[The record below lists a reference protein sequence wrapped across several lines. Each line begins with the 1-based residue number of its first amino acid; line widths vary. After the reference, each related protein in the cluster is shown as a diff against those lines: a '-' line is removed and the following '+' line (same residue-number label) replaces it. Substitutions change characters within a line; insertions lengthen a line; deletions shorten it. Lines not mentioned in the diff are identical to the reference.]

1 MPRAFV
7 LQLLR
12 SVAIAVV
19 VAAIIDPAITSS
31 RSTRPLISV
40 VASDSMHDA
49 GVVARIARVLNA
61 DFTVLHAANPSA
73 AGTVIIG
80 TRMPDHADVLASP
93 VIAIGAAALTSSVAL
108 QRLQAPAHA
117 NIDTRINVVA
127 TTAVRVSP
135 GSASP
140 RVTVVLAQGTTVVAT
155 ESFSVSHDS
164 ARMVSLAF
172 VPTSARPIVLQVRA
186 FIEGA
191 ADTVRS
197 DLVVDVHHDRW
208 SVLFFDRRPSW
219 MSTFVRR
226 ALERDPRFAVTSRII
241 TSTNVSR
248 ETGRAPLGLDEL
260 AKTGRFHA
268 VVIGAPDALL
278 ARDVDGIST
287 ILRVRGASVL
297 MLADHAASGPADA
310 LLDIGGWRA
319 TAPRDAAAITS
330 PSITSVPMSSVAMST
345 TNGAAHDAIQLQGLA
360 IGVPTRLPRG
370 AEVLAVLR
378 EPTTGAAA
386 STSARASST
395 PQPVIWRVPVGR
407 GQLVVSGAFDAWR
420 FRDPAQSSFDATWR
434 DLIDEA
440 ANASQAP
447 LDLQLSPTLINP
459 RGDISVVLSP
469 RDSTNAYASSLT
481 TTLRRLTPTA
491 DSARSLATEP
501 LATLPLALSPVA
513 PGSRFASFRAP
524 LSTGAYEV
532 VATHGADTAR
542 ASFVVAEHVARD
554 ADDTPALMTAWS
566 ASRGGRVVTRDQLDS
581 LPSILRALVRPV
593 ARAIEWHPMR
603 SPWWI
608 VPFALALGA
617 EWWLRRRHDLA

>member
-7 LQLLR
+7 LRLLR

-31 RSTRPLISV
+31 RNTRPLISV
-40 VASDSMHDA
+40 VARDSLRDA
-49 GVVARIARVLNA
+49 GIVARIARVLNA
-61 DFTVLHAANPSA
+61 DFTVLHAANPAA
-73 AGTVIIG
+73 AGSVIIG
-80 TRMPDHADVLASP
+80 TRIPDHSDVLASP
-93 VIAIGAAALTSSVAL
+93 VIAIGAAARTSSVAL
-108 QRLQAPAHA
+108 QRLQAPARA

-127 TTAVRVSP
+127 TAAVRVSP
-135 GSASP
+135 GSASST
-140 RVTVVLAQGTTVVAT
+140 VTVELAHGITVVAT
-155 ESFSVSHDS
+155 ESFSVSRDS
-164 ARMVSLAF
+164 AHVVSLVL
-172 VPTSARPIVLQVRA
+172 VPTNAGSIVLQVRA

-226 ALERDPRFAVTSRII
+226 ALERDPRFAVTSRVI

-260 AKTGRFHA
+260 AKTGRFDA

-287 ILRVRGASVL
+287 MLRVRGVSVL
-297 MLADHAASGPADA
+297 MLADHAAAGPADA
-310 LLDIGGWRA
+310 LLDISGWR
-319 TAPRDAAAITS
+319 TTTRRDAAAITS
-330 PSITSVPMSSVAMST
+330 PSITSVPMSSTAT
-345 TNGAAHDAIQLQGLA
+345 YGAARDAIQLNGLA

-378 EPTTGAAA
+378 EPTTGGAA

-395 PQPVIWRVPVGR
+395 SQPVIWRVPVGR

-447 LDLQLSPTLINP
+447 LDLQLSPTLIRP
-459 RGDISVVLSP
+459 RGDISVVFSP

-481 TTLRRLTPTA
+481 TTLRRVTPTS

-501 LATLPLALSPVA
+501 LATLPFSLSPGA
-513 PGSRFASFRAP
+513 PGSRFAAFRAP
-524 LSTGAYEV
+524 RSPGAYEV

-566 ASRGGRVVTRDQLDS
+566 ASRGGRVLPRDQLDS

-593 ARAIEWHPMR
+593 ARATEWHPMR

-617 EWWLRRRHDLA
+617 EWWLRRRHGLA

>member
-7 LQLLR
+7 LRLLR

-19 VAAIIDPAITSS
+19 VAAIIDPTITSS
-31 RSTRPLISV
+31 RNTRPLISV
-40 VASDSMHDA
+40 VARDSLRDA

-61 DFTVLHAANPSA
+61 DFTVLHAANPAA
-73 AGTVIIG
+73 AGSVIIG
-80 TRMPDHADVLASP
+80 TRIPDHSDVLASP
-93 VIAIGAAALTSSVAL
+93 VIAIGAAARTSSVAL
-108 QRLQAPAHA
+108 QRLQAPARA
-117 NIDTRINVVA
+117 NIDTRINVV
-127 TTAVRVSP
+127 TTAAVRVSP
-135 GSASP
+135 GSASST
-140 RVTVVLAQGTTVVAT
+140 VTVELAHGTTVVAT
-155 ESFSVSHDS
+155 ESFSVSRDS
-164 ARMVSLAF
+164 AHVVSLVF
-172 VPTSARPIVLQVRA
+172 VATGAGPTVLQVRA
-186 FIEGA
+186 FIVGTT
-191 ADTVRS
+191 DTVRS
-197 DLVVDVHHDRW
+197 DLVVDVHHDRR

-260 AKTGRFHA
+260 AKTGRFDA
-268 VVIGAPDALL
+268 IVIGAPDALL

-287 ILRVRGASVL
+287 MLRVRGASVL
-297 MLADHAASGPADA
+297 MLADHAAAGPADA
-310 LLDIGGWRA
+310 LLDIGGWR
-319 TAPRDAAAITS
+319 TTTRRDAALIKS
-330 PSITSVPMSSVAMST
+330 PTTDSSAR
-345 TNGAAHDAIQLQGLA
+345 DAIQLKGLA

-370 AEVLAVLR
+370 AVVLAVLR
-378 EPTTGAAA
+378 EATTGAAA

-395 PQPVIWRVPVGR
+395 SQPVIWRVPVGR

-440 ANASQAP
+440 ASASQAP
-447 LDLQLSPTLINP
+447 LDLQLSPTLIRP
-459 RGDISVVLSP
+459 RADISVVFSP
-469 RDSTNAYASSLT
+469 RDPTNAYASSLT
-481 TTLRRLTPTA
+481 TTLRRLTPTS

-501 LATLPLALSPVA
+501 LATLPFALSPGA
-513 PGSRFASFRAP
+513 LGSRFAAFRAP
-524 LSTGAYEV
+524 RSPGAYEV

-566 ASRGGRVVTRDQLDS
+566 ASRGGRVLPRDQLDS

-593 ARAIEWHPMR
+593 ARATEWHPMR

-617 EWWLRRRHDLA
+617 EWWLRRRHGRA

>member
-19 VAAIIDPAITSS
+19 VAAIVDPAITSS
-31 RSTRPLISV
+31 RSARPLISV
-40 VASDSMHDA
+40 VASDSLRDA
-49 GVVARIARVLNA
+49 GVVARISRVLNA

-140 RVTVVLAQGTTVVAT
+140 RVTAELAHGTTVVAT

-172 VPTSARPIVLQVRA
+172 VPTSAGPIVLQVRA

-226 ALERDPRFAVTSRII
+226 ALERDPRFAVTSRIM

-260 AKTGRFHA
+260 AKTGRFDA

-287 ILRVRGASVL
+287 LLRVRGTSVL
-297 MLADHAASGPADA
+297 MLADHAAAGPSDA

-319 TAPRDAAAITS
+319 TTPRDAAAITS
-330 PSITSVPMSSVAMST
+330 PSSTSVAMSST
-345 TNGAAHDAIQLQGLA
+345 AIDSTARDAIRLKGLA

-395 PQPVIWRVPVGR
+395 PLPVIWRVPVGR

-440 ANASQAP
+440 ASASQAP
-447 LDLQLSPTLINP
+447 LDLQLSPTLITP

-469 RDSTNAYASSLT
+469 TDSTNANASRLT
-481 TTLRRLTPTA
+481 ATLRRLTPA
-491 DSARSLATEP
+491 SDSVRSLATEP
-501 LATLPLALSPVA
+501 LATLPLSLSPVA

-524 LSTGAYEV
+524 LSPGTYEV

-554 ADDTPALMTAWS
+554 ADDTPAHMTAWS

-617 EWWLRRRHDLA
+617 EWWLRRRHGLA